1 MTTQI
6 ANVARLL
13 GATVHVYPVPG
24 RTSIEHLH
32 GKITGVDSVGISV
45 VEDPD
50 GSPGAEQFLPWMS
63 IGRLVRV

>member
-13 GATVHVYPVPG
+13 GSTAHIYPVPS

-32 GKITGVDSVGISV
+32 GKITGVDSVGISIVEV
-45 VEDPD
+45 VDGDPT
-50 GSPGAEQFLPWMS
+50 PEQFLPWTS
-63 IGRLVRV
+63 IGRLVRD